1 MVTYCATGVR
11 PTMEECASHSDNL
24 CFHLPYARK
33 NVWVEWIAP
42 CKIPIYLKITPNKQ
56 TNDKSSK
63 VLHKLQ
69 TSNQGETNVIERTDQ
84 EMKLK
89 KTLLL

>member
-1 MVTYCATGVR
+1 M
-11 PTMEECASHSDNL
+11 
-24 CFHLPYARK
+24 
-33 NVWVEWIAP
+33 
-42 CKIPIYLKITPNKQ
+42 
-56 TNDKSSK
+56 NDKSSK

-89 KTLLL
+89 KNFVTVKTPTKCIQA